1 MPNTEQ
7 LDSERL
13 YLKTLSE
20 SDCGEI
26 FRLTTAYPEISNF
39 MTWNPPEN
47 YDQVRQKFLENRKTD
62 DRHFGIFVLGT
73 DEFLGRITVRNFHL
87 MQQDAEKNSAFLS
100 FWLSPEHQGKG
111 YGTEVLTEVC
121 RYCIV
126 DLKIRKIFAGTFS
139 ENEASQRLLKKTGF
153 REIGV
158 LRKHYLKNGIFYDSV
173 RYELLNEDFLANR
186 VRP

>member
-7 LDSERL
+7 LDSGRL

-39 MTWNPPEN
+39 MTWNPPAN
-47 YDQVRQKFLENRKTD
+47 YDEVRQKFLANRKTE
-62 DRHFGIFVLGT
+62 DRHFGVFIKET
-73 DEFLGRITVRNFHL
+73 EEFLGKITVRNFHL
-87 MQQDAEKNSAFLS
+87 MQQDAEKNSVFLS

-121 RYCIV
+121 RYCVV
-126 DLKIRKIFAGTFS
+126 DLKIRKIFAGVFS

-153 REIGV
+153 REIGI
-158 LRKHYLKNGIFYDSV
+158 LKKHYLKNGIFYDSV
-173 RYELLNEDFLANR
+173 RYELLNEDFLMNR